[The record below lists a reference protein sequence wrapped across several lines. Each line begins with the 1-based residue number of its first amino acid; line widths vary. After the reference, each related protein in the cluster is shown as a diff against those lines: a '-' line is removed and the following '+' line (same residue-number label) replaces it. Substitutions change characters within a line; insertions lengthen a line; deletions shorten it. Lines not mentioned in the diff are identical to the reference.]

1 MSRKLPLI
9 LIILILLLTACQT
22 AAPAAPAADDAEW
35 MEMVFMP
42 GYKPQANLPFVGAYV
57 AQEMGYFDEQ
67 HLKVTIEHSPGHG
80 EHLQLLAAG
89 KVQVTTQDAA
99 VMLQRRVDPGLPLVS
114 IALIGQHG
122 QQAFAALADSGIE
135 TPADWAGHTVGF
147 KGTPPPELYALM
159 KAVGLEEDQI
169 ELINVGFDPRI
180 LSEGKIDIYPVY
192 KSNEPWLLNSWGYD
206 LTVWDPADYGAPT
219 LGLAYVTSEATLAE
233 QPEMLT
239 RFLAATLKGIQYAA
253 DHPEEAAQIVL
264 QYTGPEAD
272 AAHQQFMLESELADA
287 GNEQGYGWQT
297 AEQWQAMA
305 DMLTEFDVMEA
316 ADVSQA
322 FTNEILEAA
331 QERIAE

>member
-1 MSRKLPLI
+1 MTRKLPLM
-9 LIILILLLTACQT
+9 LIILTLLLAACQT
-22 AAPAAPAADDAEW
+22 APAAPTADGAEW

-114 IALIGQHG
+114 IALIGQRG
-122 QQAFAALADSGIE
+122 QQAFAALADSGIQ
-135 TPADWAGHTVGF
+135 TPADWAGRSVGF
-147 KGTPPPELYALM
+147 KGTPPPELFALM
-159 KAVGLEEDQI
+159 QAAGLSENDI
-169 ELINVGFDPRI
+169 DLINVGFDPRI

-192 KSNEPWLLNSWGYD
+192 KSNEPWLLESWGHE
-206 LTVWDPADYGAPT
+206 LVIWDPADYGAPT
-219 LGLAYVTSEATLAE
+219 LGLAYVTSDQILAE

-287 GNEQGYGWQT
+287 INAQGYGWQT
-297 AEQWQAMA
+297 TEQWQAMA
-305 DMLTEFDVMEA
+305 DMLMEFDVMEA
-316 ADVSQA
+316 TDVSRA
-322 FTNEILEAA
+322 FTNEILQSA
-331 QERIAE
+331 QERLGE

>member
-1 MSRKLPLI
+1 MTRKLPLL
-9 LIILILLLTACQT
+9 LIIFTLLLTACQ
-22 AAPAAPAADDAEW
+22 AAPAPTVDDAEW
-35 MEMVFMP
+35 MEMTFMP

-57 AQEMGYFDEQ
+57 AQEMDYFDEQ

-114 IALIGQHG
+114 IALIGQRG
-122 QQAFAALADSGIE
+122 QQAFAALADSGIQ

-147 KGTPPPELYALM
+147 KGTPPPELYTLM
-159 KAVGLEEDQI
+159 KAVGLKEDQI

-180 LSEGKIDIYPVY
+180 LSEGKIDVYPVY

-219 LGLAYVTSEATLAE
+219 LGLAYVTSEAILAE

-272 AAHQQFMLESELADA
+272 AAHQQYMLQSELADA
-287 GNEQGYGWQT
+287 VSEQGYGWQT
-297 AEQWQAMA
+297 VEQWQAMA
-305 DMLTEFDVMEA
+305 DMLMEFDVLKE

-322 FTNEILEAA
+322 FTNEILQVA
-331 QERIAE
+331 QERTGK

>member
-1 MSRKLPLI
+1 MTRKLPLI
-9 LIILILLLTACQT
+9 LLTLLLTACQSV
-22 AAPAAPAADDAEW
+22 APSEPAADEIDW
-35 MEMVFMP
+35 MEMTFMP

-67 HLKVTIEHSPGHG
+67 QLKVTIEHSPGRG

-99 VMLQRRVDPGLPLVS
+99 VMLRRRVDPGLPLVS
-114 IALIGQHG
+114 IALIGQRG

-135 TPADWAGHTVGF
+135 SPADWAGHSVGF

-159 KAVGLEEDQI
+159 KAVGLSEDDI
-169 ELINVGFDPRI
+169 DLINVGFDPRI
-180 LSEGKIDIYPVY
+180 LSEGKIDVYPVY
-192 KSNEPWLLNSWGYD
+192 KSNEPWLLNSWGHE
-206 LTVWDPADYGAPT
+206 LTVWDPTDYGAPT
-219 LGLAYVTSEATLAE
+219 LGLAYVTSEAILTE

-239 RFLAATLKGIQYAA
+239 RFLTATLKGIQYAA

-272 AAHQQFMLESELADA
+272 AAHQQYMLGSELADA
-287 GNEQGYGWQT
+287 VSEQGYGWQT

-305 DMLTEFDVMEA
+305 DMLTEFDVIEE

-322 FTNEILEAA
+322 FTIEILKTA
-331 QERIAE
+331 QERIGK